1 MKLKYILGAGLGLMV
16 VGGLM
21 AGLSY
26 ASGAQTSLTW
36 EGGPRII
43 EMTRETKDFSSEKI
57 EKIVVRADHQ
67 NIVIQRGVNLGVEAS
82 YDKTQKPKI
91 NLEDK
96 TLDISADGQTPA
108 AMINVTDTRS
118 MLKITIP
125 KTMSLTELVVEG
137 KNNEL
142 FLDEFSSKKINLNL
156 ANTWTSINEVSGELL
171 TVENQMGS
179 LDLHEF
185 SIDKV
190 KLAASDGSILFNDNE
205 KSIKGEITLQNSSI
219 EFYEHQQQGLA
230 VTLEGDSYINKNYET
245 LTTKTYNQGNKD
257 LKVTGHNS
265 QVNLTSEDD
274 EESPMDDEDYEEVYD

>member
-1 MKLKYILGAGLGLMV
+1 MKLKYILGIGLGLMV
-16 VGGLM
+16 TGGLM

-43 EMTRETKDFSSEKI
+43 EMARETKDFSSEKI
-57 EKIVVRADHQ
+57 VVRADYQ
-67 NIVIQRGVNLGVEAS
+67 NIVIQRGVNFGVETS

-91 NLEDK
+91 NLEDH

-108 AMINVTDTRS
+108 VMINVTDTRS

-142 FLDEFSSKKINLNL
+142 FLDEFNSKKINLNL

-179 LDLHEF
+179 LDFHEV

-190 KLAASDGSILFNDNE
+190 KLATSDGSIIINE
-205 KSIKGEITLQNSSI
+205 NKKPIKGEITLQNSTI
-219 EFYEHQQQGLA
+219 DFYDNQEQGLA
-230 VTLEGDSYINKNYET
+230 VTLEGDSYINKNYES
-245 LTTKTYNQGNKD
+245 LTTKTYHQGNKD

-265 QVNLTSEDD
+265 QVNLTNEDD
-274 EESPMDDEDYEEVYD
+274 EEPPMDDEDYGEYD

>member
-1 MKLKYILGAGLGLMV
+1 MKLKYILGIGLGLMV
-16 VGGLM
+16 TGGLM

-43 EMTRETKDFSSEKI
+43 EMARETKDFSSEKI
-57 EKIVVRADHQ
+57 EKIVVRADYQ
-67 NIVIQRGVNLGVEAS
+67 NIVIQRGVNFGVETS

-91 NLEDK
+91 NLEDH

-108 AMINVTDTRS
+108 VMINVTDTRS

-142 FLDEFSSKKINLNL
+142 FLDEFNSKKINLNL

-179 LDLHEF
+179 LDFHEV

-190 KLAASDGSILFNDNE
+190 KLATSDGSIIINE
-205 KSIKGEITLQNSSI
+205 NKKPIKGEITLQNSTI
-219 EFYEHQQQGLA
+219 DFYDNQEQGLA
-230 VTLEGDSYINKNYET
+230 VTLEGDSYINKNYES
-245 LTTKTYNQGNKD
+245 LTTKTYHQGNKD

-265 QVNLTSEDD
+265 QVNLTNEDD
-274 EESPMDDEDYEEVYD
+274 EEPPMDDEDYGEYD

>member
-1 MKLKYILGAGLGLMV
+1 MKLKYILGIGLGLMV
-16 VGGLM
+16 TGGLM

-43 EMTRETKDFSSEKI
+43 EMARETKDFSSEKI

-67 NIVIQRGVNLGVEAS
+67 NIVIQRGVNFGVETS

-91 NLEDK
+91 NLEDH

-108 AMINVTDTRS
+108 VMINVTDTRS

-142 FLDEFSSKKINLNL
+142 FLDEFNSKKINLNL

-179 LDLHEF
+179 LDFHEV

-190 KLAASDGSILFNDNE
+190 KLATSDGSIIINENE
-205 KSIKGEITLQNSSI
+205 KPIKGEITLQNSTI
-219 EFYEHQQQGLA
+219 DFYDNQEQGLA
-230 VTLEGDSYINKNYET
+230 VTLEGDSYINKNYES
-245 LTTKTYNQGNKD
+245 LTTKTYHQGNKD

-265 QVNLTSEDD
+265 QVNLTNEDD
-274 EESPMDDEDYEEVYD
+274 EEPPMDDEDYGEYD

>member
-1 MKLKYILGAGLGLMV
+1 MV
-16 VGGLM
+16 TGGLM

-26 ASGAQTSLTW
+26 ASCAQTSLTW

-43 EMTRETKDFSSEKI
+43 EMARETKDFSSEKI
-57 EKIVVRADHQ
+57 EKIVVRADYQ
-67 NIVIQRGVNLGVEAS
+67 NIVIQRGVNFGVETS

-91 NLEDK
+91 NLEDH

-108 AMINVTDTRS
+108 VMINVTDTRS

-142 FLDEFSSKKINLNL
+142 FLDEFNSKKINLNL

-190 KLAASDGSILFNDNE
+190 KLATSDGSIIFNDNE
-205 KSIKGEITLQNSSI
+205 KSIKGEITLQNSTI
-219 EFYEHQQQGLA
+219 DFYDNQEQGLA
-230 VTLEGDSYINKNYET
+230 VTLEGDSYINKNYES
-245 LTTKTYNQGNKD
+245 LTTKTYHQGNKD

-265 QVNLTSEDD
+265 QVNLTNEDD
-274 EESPMDDEDYEEVYD
+274 EEPPMDDEDYGEYD

>member
-1 MKLKYILGAGLGLMV
+1 MV
-16 VGGLM
+16 TGGLM

-43 EMTRETKDFSSEKI
+43 EMARETKDFSSEKI
-57 EKIVVRADHQ
+57 EKIVVRADYQ
-67 NIVIQRGVNLGVEAS
+67 NIVIQRGVNFGVETS

-91 NLEDK
+91 NLEDH

-108 AMINVTDTRS
+108 VMINVTDTRS

-142 FLDEFSSKKINLNL
+142 FLDEFNSKKINLNL

-179 LDLHEF
+179 LDFHEV

-190 KLAASDGSILFNDNE
+190 KLATSDGSIIINE
-205 KSIKGEITLQNSSI
+205 NKKPIKGEITLQNSTI
-219 EFYEHQQQGLA
+219 DFYDNQEQGLA
-230 VTLEGDSYINKNYET
+230 VTLEGDSYINKNYES
-245 LTTKTYNQGNKD
+245 LTTKTYHQGNKD

-265 QVNLTSEDD
+265 QVNLTNEDD
-274 EESPMDDEDYEEVYD
+274 EEPPMDDEDYGEYN

>member
-1 MKLKYILGAGLGLMV
+1 MV
-16 VGGLM
+16 TGGLM

-43 EMTRETKDFSSEKI
+43 EMARETKDFSSEKI
-57 EKIVVRADHQ
+57 EKIVVRTDYQ
-67 NIVIQRGVNLGVEAS
+67 NIVIQRGVNFGVETS

-91 NLEDK
+91 NLEDH

-108 AMINVTDTRS
+108 VMINVTDTRS

-142 FLDEFSSKKINLNL
+142 FLDEFNSKKINLNL

-179 LDLHEF
+179 LDFHEV

-190 KLAASDGSILFNDNE
+190 KLATSDGSIIINE
-205 KSIKGEITLQNSSI
+205 NKKPIKGEITLQNSTI
-219 EFYEHQQQGLA
+219 DFYDNQEQGLA
-230 VTLEGDSYINKNYET
+230 VTLEGDSYINKNYES
-245 LTTKTYNQGNKD
+245 LTTKTYHQGNKD

-265 QVNLTSEDD
+265 QVNLTKEDD
-274 EESPMDDEDYEEVYD
+274 EESPMDDEDYGEYD

>member
-26 ASGAQTSLTW
+26 VSGAQTSLTW

-43 EMTRETKDFSSEKI
+43 EMSRETKDFSSENI

-67 NIVIQRGVNLGVEAS
+67 NIVIQRGVNFGVEAS

-125 KTMSLTELVVEG
+125 RGVTLKELVVEG
-137 KNNEL
+137 RNNEL
-142 FLDEFSSKKINLNL
+142 LLDEFSSKKINLNT
-156 ANTWTSINEVSGELL
+156 ANTWTSINEVTGEAL
-171 TVENQMGS
+171 TAESQMGS
-179 LDLHEF
+179 INLNEL
-185 SIDKV
+185 SMKQV
-190 KLAASDGSILFNDNE
+190 KLEVSDGSIYFNDNE
-205 KSIKGEITLQNSSI
+205 SAIKGEVILQNSSI
-219 EFYEHQQQGLA
+219 DFYDNEDQGLA
-230 VTLEGDSYINKNYET
+230 VILDGDSYITKNYEP
-245 LTTKTYNQGNKD
+245 LTTKTYNRGNKE

-265 QVNLTSEDD
+265 QVNLTNEDY
-274 EESPMDDEDYEEVYD
+274 EEPPMDDEDYGEYD

>member
-1 MKLKYILGAGLGLMV
+1 MKLKYILGIGLGLMV
-16 VGGLM
+16 TGGLM

-43 EMTRETKDFSSEKI
+43 EMARETKDFSSEKI
-57 EKIVVRADHQ
+57 EKIVVRADYQ
-67 NIVIQRGVNLGVEAS
+67 NIVIQRGVNFGVETS

-91 NLEDK
+91 NLEDH

-108 AMINVTDTRS
+108 VMINVTDTRS

-142 FLDEFSSKKINLNL
+142 FLDEFNSKKINLNL

-179 LDLHEF
+179 LDFHEV

-190 KLAASDGSILFNDNE
+190 KLATSDGSIIINENE
-205 KSIKGEITLQNSSI
+205 KPIKGEITLQNSTI
-219 EFYEHQQQGLA
+219 DFYDNQEQGLA
-230 VTLEGDSYINKNYET
+230 VTLEGDSYINKNYES
-245 LTTKTYNQGNKD
+245 LTTKTYHQGNKD

-265 QVNLTSEDD
+265 QVNLTNEDD
-274 EESPMDDEDYEEVYD
+274 EEPPMDDEDYGEYD

>member
-1 MKLKYILGAGLGLMV
+1 MKLKYILGAGVGLMV

-21 AGLSY
+21 TGLSY

-43 EMTRETKDFSSEKI
+43 EMVRETKDFSSEEI
-57 EKIVVRADHQ
+57 EKIVVRADNQ
-67 NIVIQRGVNLGVEAS
+67 NIVIQRGVSFEIETS

-91 NLEDK
+91 NVEDH
-96 TLDISADGQTPA
+96 TLAISADGQTPA
-108 AMINVTDTRS
+108 AMINLTDTRS
-118 MLKITIP
+118 TLKITIP
-125 KTMSLTELVVEG
+125 KSMSLTELLVEG

-190 KLAASDGSILFNDNE
+190 KLATSDGSIIFNDNE
-205 KSIKGEITLQNSSI
+205 KSIKGEITLHNSSI
-219 EFYEHQQQGLA
+219 DFYNNQEQGLA
-230 VTLEGDSYINKNYET
+230 VTLEGDSYINKNYES
-245 LTTKTYNQGNKD
+245 LTAKTYNQGNKD
-257 LKVTGHNS
+257 LKVTAYNS
-265 QVNLTSEDD
+265 QVNLTNEDY
-274 EESPMDDEDYEEVYD
+274 EEPPMDDEDYGEYD

>member
-1 MKLKYILGAGLGLMV
+1 MV
-16 VGGLM
+16 TGGLM

-43 EMTRETKDFSSEKI
+43 EMARETKDFSSEKI
-57 EKIVVRADHQ
+57 EKIVVRADYQ
-67 NIVIQRGVNLGVEAS
+67 NIVIQRGVNFGVETS

-91 NLEDK
+91 NLEDH

-108 AMINVTDTRS
+108 VMINVTDTRS

-142 FLDEFSSKKINLNL
+142 FLDEFNSKKINLNL

-179 LDLHEF
+179 LDFHEV

-190 KLAASDGSILFNDNE
+190 KLATSDGSIIINENE
-205 KSIKGEITLQNSSI
+205 KPIKGEITLQNSTI
-219 EFYEHQQQGLA
+219 DFYDNQEQGLA
-230 VTLEGDSYINKNYET
+230 VTLEGDSYINKNYES
-245 LTTKTYNQGNKD
+245 LTTKTYHQGNKD

-265 QVNLTSEDD
+265 QVNLTNEDD
-274 EESPMDDEDYEEVYD
+274 EEPPMDDEDYGEYD

>member
-1 MKLKYILGAGLGLMV
+1 MKLKYILGIGLGLMV
-16 VGGLM
+16 TGGLM

-43 EMTRETKDFSSEKI
+43 EMARETKDFSSEKI
-57 EKIVVRADHQ
+57 EKIVVRADYQ
-67 NIVIQRGVNLGVEAS
+67 NIVIQRGVNFGVETS

-91 NLEDK
+91 NLEDH

-108 AMINVTDTRS
+108 VMINVTDTRS

-142 FLDEFSSKKINLNL
+142 FLDEFNSKKINLNL

-179 LDLHEF
+179 LDFHEV

-190 KLAASDGSILFNDNE
+190 KLATSDGSIIINE
-205 KSIKGEITLQNSSI
+205 NKKPIKGEITLQNSTI
-219 EFYEHQQQGLA
+219 DFYDNQEQGLA
-230 VTLEGDSYINKNYET
+230 VTLEGDSYINKNYES
-245 LTTKTYNQGNKD
+245 LTTKTYHQGNKD

-265 QVNLTSEDD
+265 QVNLTKEDD
-274 EESPMDDEDYEEVYD
+274 EEPPMDDEDYGEYD

>member
-1 MKLKYILGAGLGLMV
+1 MV
-16 VGGLM
+16 TGGLM

-43 EMTRETKDFSSEKI
+43 EMARETKDFSSEKI
-57 EKIVVRADHQ
+57 EKIVVRADYQ
-67 NIVIQRGVNLGVEAS
+67 NIVIQRGVNFGVETS

-91 NLEDK
+91 NLEDH

-108 AMINVTDTRS
+108 VMINVTDTRS

-142 FLDEFSSKKINLNL
+142 FLDEFNSKKINLNL

-171 TVENQMGS
+171 TLENQMGS
-179 LDLHEF
+179 LDFHEV

-190 KLAASDGSILFNDNE
+190 KLATSDGSIIINE
-205 KSIKGEITLQNSSI
+205 NKKPIKGEITLQNSTI
-219 EFYEHQQQGLA
+219 DFYDNQEQGLA
-230 VTLEGDSYINKNYET
+230 VTLEGDSYINKNYES
-245 LTTKTYNQGNKD
+245 LTTKTYHQGNKD

-265 QVNLTSEDD
+265 QVNLTNEDD
-274 EESPMDDEDYEEVYD
+274 EEPPMDDEDYGEYN

>member
-26 ASGAQTSLTW
+26 VSGAQTSLTW

-43 EMTRETKDFSSEKI
+43 EMSRETKDLSSENI

-67 NIVIQRGVNLGVEAS
+67 NIVIQRGVNFGVEAS

-91 NLEDK
+91 NLEDH

-108 AMINVTDTRS
+108 VMINVTDTRS

-142 FLDEFSSKKINLNL
+142 FLDEFNSKKINLNL

-179 LDLHEF
+179 LDFHEV

-190 KLAASDGSILFNDNE
+190 KLATSDGSIIINE
-205 KSIKGEITLQNSSI
+205 NKKPIKGEITLQNSTI
-219 EFYEHQQQGLA
+219 DFYDNQEQGLA
-230 VTLEGDSYINKNYET
+230 VTLEGDSYINKNYES
-245 LTTKTYNQGNKD
+245 LTTKTYHQGNKD

-265 QVNLTSEDD
+265 QVNLTNEDD
-274 EESPMDDEDYEEVYD
+274 EEPPMDDEDYGEYD